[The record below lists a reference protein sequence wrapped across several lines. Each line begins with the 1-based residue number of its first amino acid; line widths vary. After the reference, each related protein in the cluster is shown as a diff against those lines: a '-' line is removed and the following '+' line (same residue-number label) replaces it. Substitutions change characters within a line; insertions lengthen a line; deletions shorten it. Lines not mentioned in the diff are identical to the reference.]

1 MLYSVINNCWFF
13 WKGNFSG
20 CKGKTQTTSVCMW
33 SSTLSNW
40 STIEYILYSEIKIAV
55 RLCTFRY
62 IVEYN
67 GLHALYSEYLFYFH
81 DIIIND
87 DMLRSS
93 QIFFYFGT
101 KYLAQLRLCVTLQDS
116 APSVFILCSTWF
128 PFRQTPP
135 RPIYFYFPLLKYII
149 YCLDRK
155 NQKSIL

>member
-55 RLCTFRY
+55 RLSTFRY

-67 GLHALYSEYLFYFH
+67 GLHALYSKYLFYFH

-93 QIFFYFGT
+93 RFFFLFWYQIFGAIKIVCNVAGLCTFSFHLVFYLISFPT
-101 KYLAQLRLCVTLQDS
+101 NTTTAHLLLF
-116 APSVFILCSTWF
+116 PPFWST
-128 PFRQTPP
+128 
-135 RPIYFYFPLLKYII
+135 
-149 YCLDRK
+149 
-155 NQKSIL
+155 